1 MRRSL
6 MLMTLP
12 LLLQAQ
18 EAVTYTT
25 RVGAGS
31 AIPFFSATE
40 RPALLVLDDG
50 RGTWTTAFRKLF
62 SEAPLAEW
70 SLGVHYLNG
79 KAEDKRSQETRTKYG
94 WGPEARWA
102 YVAGGAVK
110 ATGTT
115 LPTAPALMTSLQGA
129 GHQDPTQAL
138 VAFCVR
144 HPDHAEAQVQ
154 LLEAYHGRAERYMR
168 RVLPAPAETSAA
180 RVSIQIAGMSAS
192 SGMAEPEPTR
202 ALTPAEDKQ
211 FWGLAEQQLRRVMR
225 SAGWF
230 EPQAAVVVPALARH
244 SALMKAACQATLAP
258 VEDQLRKFPGHEG
271 LWRTWASMARVA
283 GGRSLR
289 TLLGT
294 LEAVPGSGELPPDPA
309 LDLYVKECREGRAWA
324 ELKDLLLPRW
334 REFSSSMG
342 RLASVLRRMG
352 GGAQERDA
360 FKETWDRTL
369 EPLVEAC
376 LRQGDGA
383 TADAVVEEALQVFQS
398 RNLPMWASQ
407 LAIKCGQPQAAQRWA
422 ALKAPERAG

>member
-1 MRRSL
+1 MRRTL
-6 MLMTLP
+6 MLLTLP
-12 LLLQAQ
+12 LLLHAQ
-18 EAVTYTT
+18 EAVTVTT
-25 RVGAGS
+25 RVAAGS
-31 AIPFFSATE
+31 AIPFPAATE

-70 SLGVHYLNG
+70 SLGPQYLSG
-79 KAEDKRSQETRTKYG
+79 KADDKRSQDTRTKYG

-110 ATGTT
+110 ATGTA
-115 LPTAPALMTSLQGA
+115 LPTAPTLMASLLGA
-129 GHQDPTQAL
+129 GYQDPTQAL
-138 VAFCVR
+138 AAFCAK
-144 HPDHAEAQVQ
+144 HPDHVEAQVQ
-154 LLEAYHGRAERYMR
+154 LLEAYHARAERYMR
-168 RVLPAPAETSAA
+168 RVLPAPAETPAA
-180 RVSIQIAGMSAS
+180 KVSIMIAGMSAS

-225 SAGWF
+225 SSGWF
-230 EPQAAVVVPALARH
+230 EPQTAVVVPALACH
-244 SALMKAACQATLAP
+244 STLMKAACQASLRP
-258 VEDQLRKFPGHEG
+258 VEDQLRKYPGHEA
-271 LWRTWASMARVA
+271 LWRTWASMARAA
-283 GGRSLR
+283 GRRSLR

-294 LEAVPGSGELPPDPA
+294 LEAVPGSRELPPDPA
-309 LDLYVKECREGRAWA
+309 LELYVKECREARAWA
-324 ELKDLLLPRW
+324 ELKDVLLPRW
-334 REFSSSMG
+334 REFRSTMIQI
-342 RLASVLRRMG
+342 ASLLRRMG

-376 LRQGDGA
+376 LRQGDGV